1 MVTLRSIL
9 FIAIL
14 LSACSAF
21 ATIQPG
27 GKPPSP
33 YVVTHRGL
41 LLDAPENTLANFS
54 ACLNLNLG
62 FEVDVQRSQDGK
74 LVCVHDSTVDRTT
87 NGKGKVAKK
96 TLAELK
102 KLDAGSWFGESF
114 KGQRIPTLDEVLK
127 LVADHRGGNVMI
139 AIDFKS
145 DWQDKKIEA
154 DVVNLAMKHGILD
167 GLLMIVAPIRDA
179 RMRKRLHEAAAQT
192 HIAVVANNSDELT
205 YALKDKYA
213 DWIYVR
219 YVPTEAEINNI
230 HATGRKVFIAGK
242 TVSGKETENWRRVTE
257 WRING
262 ILTDYSVELAR
273 QIRSDRRAKEGK

>member
-1 MVTLRSIL
+1 
-9 FIAIL
+9 
-14 LSACSAF
+14 
-21 ATIQPG
+21 
-27 GKPPSP
+27 
-33 YVVTHRGL
+33 
-41 LLDAPENTLANFS
+41 
-54 ACLNLNLG
+54 
-62 FEVDVQRSQDGK
+62 
-74 LVCVHDSTVDRTT
+74 
-87 NGKGKVAKK
+87 
-96 TLAELK
+96 
-102 KLDAGSWFGESF
+102 
-114 KGQRIPTLDEVLK
+114 
-127 LVADHRGGNVMI
+127 MI

-145 DWQDKKIEA
+145 DRQDKKIEA

-167 GLLMIVAPIRDA
+167 DLLMIGAPIRDA
-179 RMRKRLHEAAAQT
+179 RMRKRLYEAAART

-273 QIRSDRRAKEGK
+273 QIQSDRQAKEGK